1 MKDGIIL
8 DVDGTL
14 WNAVSV
20 IRESWNL
27 YREEQIPEMPG
38 SYTDADIEGVLGLT
52 MTQIGDRL
60 LAPLP
65 EKRRHQALEG
75 MMDAEVTYMW
85 KHGGRVYPSVGQT
98 LTCLKKAGFH
108 LSKDFSIRLCMER
121 NELQRA
127 LYVGDTAGDLDAARK
142 AGIPFI
148 YAAYGF
154 GQVDAEKEK
163 VPSIEAFSQLP
174 GAVTALWEKAG
185 NRR

>member
-20 IRESWNL
+20 IRDSWNL

-75 MMDAEVTYMW
+75 MMDAEVTRRQGISLCW
-85 KHGGRVYPSVGQT
+85 ADVDVFKESRVSPVH
-98 LTCLKKAGFH
+98 C
-108 LSKDFSIRLCMER
+108 
-121 NELQRA
+121 
-127 LYVGDTAGDLDAARK
+127 
-142 AGIPFI
+142 
-148 YAAYGF
+148 
-154 GQVDAEKEK
+154 
-163 VPSIEAFSQLP
+163 
-174 GAVTALWEKAG
+174 
-185 NRR
+185 

>member
-65 EKRRHQALEG
+65 EKGGIRRLRG
-75 MMDAEVTYMW
+75 
-85 KHGGRVYPSVGQT
+85 
-98 LTCLKKAGFH
+98 
-108 LSKDFSIRLCMER
+108 
-121 NELQRA
+121 
-127 LYVGDTAGDLDAARK
+127 
-142 AGIPFI
+142 
-148 YAAYGF
+148 
-154 GQVDAEKEK
+154 
-163 VPSIEAFSQLP
+163 
-174 GAVTALWEKAG
+174 
-185 NRR
+185 